1 MPSYPPW
8 SEYKEGLSFEAWMKR
23 TFKTQQGDSMAQAIK
38 SLLAEPEKMKQDD
51 EMVVAFSR
59 REGRRRAN
67 CHMKPESASVV
78 RLAKPGS
85 QLARF
90 AIRRC
95 RLAKRTDDSVC
106 DVFTRPANTG
116 SVIGPMAWSAIL
128 VVRLREPLNDL
139 SRKLAR

>member
-1 MPSYPPW
+1 MPSYMPW

-23 TFKTQQGDSMAQAIK
+23 IFKTQGDSMAQDIK

-78 RLAKPGS
+78 
-85 QLARF
+85 QT
-90 AIRRC
+90 C
-95 RLAKRTDDSVC
+95 Q
-106 DVFTRPANTG
+106 TR
-116 SVIGPMAWSAIL
+116 
-128 VVRLREPLNDL
+128 
-139 SRKLAR
+139 